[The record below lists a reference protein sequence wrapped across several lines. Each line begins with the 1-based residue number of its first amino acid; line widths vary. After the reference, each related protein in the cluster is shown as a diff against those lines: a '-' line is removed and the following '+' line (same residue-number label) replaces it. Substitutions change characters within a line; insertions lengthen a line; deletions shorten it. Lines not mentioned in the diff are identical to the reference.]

1 MPVNEALCQA
11 VGAKPGDVVEVVM
24 ERDEEPRSV
33 DAPPER
39 VKELAKS
46 KSAQTRWDELAFTQQ
61 KEIANSMLSAKQEET
76 RDRKLAKVMRVLKT
90 EAKGTG

>member
-1 MPVNEALCQA
+1 M
-11 VGAKPGDVVEVVM
+11 
-24 ERDEEPRSV
+24 
-33 DAPPER
+33 
-39 VKELAKS
+39 KELAKS

-76 RDRKLAKVMRVLKT
+76 TERKLAKVMRVLKT